1 MKTLNTMQI
10 VARSPT
16 HQKIP
21 VSIHVNLPKTF
32 NPKKTH
38 VQLKKISKLQ
48 MLAFSW
54 LKFKQQI
61 NTFQPLY
68 SKFILIIHDL
78 TVAKKKNLKLKKNKE
93 HGKHYK
99 QYITKRQEAFP
110 PSITMPQPEPPQACG
125 GVQGLRGSLKPFVPS
140 GPLGCRTAT
149 TLGPYMSSLM
159 LFIRLKRR
167 SGRCLS
173 LQRQTNTVNKLQI
186 HLIS

>member
-16 HQKIP
+16 HQWKKKKIP

-78 TVAKKKNLKLKKNKE
+78 TVAKKKNLKLKKK
-93 HGKHYK
+93 
-99 QYITKRQEAFP
+99 
-110 PSITMPQPEPPQACG
+110 
-125 GVQGLRGSLKPFVPS
+125 
-140 GPLGCRTAT
+140 
-149 TLGPYMSSLM
+149 
-159 LFIRLKRR
+159 
-167 SGRCLS
+167 
-173 LQRQTNTVNKLQI
+173 
-186 HLIS
+186 